1 MTNNQLEKGIFVI
14 YKTDKK
20 STYSNSQRAI
30 TNQKL
35 NKKKS
40 EGYAKRHCQGW
51 CVWWVEEEDLQI
63 YEKILQEEKIK
74 TMKRYFSIFET
85 GKIYLIIQ
93 CGKCKEKQHSL
104 LPQTEV

>member
-35 NKKKS
+35 NKKK
-40 EGYAKRHCQGW
+40 EWRIRKEALLGVV
-51 CVWWVEEEDLQI
+51 CVVGGRRRFTNIWKDITRGEN
-63 YEKILQEEKIK
+63 
-74 TMKRYFSIFET
+74 
-85 GKIYLIIQ
+85 
-93 CGKCKEKQHSL
+93 
-104 LPQTEV
+104 